1 MRTQEG
7 VQQDSTWG
15 IFMGDEKKAER
26 RLKKRHAFSAATE
39 ITELTTGAR
48 FSTRAA
54 DLSLQGCYLDS
65 QNPLDI
71 GTKIRVRI
79 MWDGFELTCSAV
91 VRDSQP
97 GLGMGV
103 AFTNMDG
110 ARLAVLQG
118 WIEKL
123 DPAETADQAAPSI
136 SESSKEVAKPEV
148 KDKLALRLIELLY
161 KKGLLDAGEV
171 SALLKDKN

>member
-1 MRTQEG
+1 
-7 VQQDSTWG
+7 
-15 IFMGDEKKAER
+15 MGEEKIEER
-26 RLKKRHAFSAATE
+26 RLKKRHLFSASTE
-39 ITELTTGAR
+39 ITELTSGAR

-65 QNPLDI
+65 LNPLEI

-79 MWDGFELTCSAV
+79 MWDGAELTCSAL

-103 AFTNMDG
+103 AFTDMDD
-110 ARLAVLQG
+110 ARKALLQG

-123 DPAETADQAAPSI
+123 DPAGSSDQATPSI
-136 SESSKEVAKPEV
+136 SEISKPVPNPET
-148 KDKLALRLIELLY
+148 KENLALRLIDLLH
-161 KKGLLDAGEV
+161 KKGLLNASEV
-171 SALLKDKN
+171 SGLLRDKI